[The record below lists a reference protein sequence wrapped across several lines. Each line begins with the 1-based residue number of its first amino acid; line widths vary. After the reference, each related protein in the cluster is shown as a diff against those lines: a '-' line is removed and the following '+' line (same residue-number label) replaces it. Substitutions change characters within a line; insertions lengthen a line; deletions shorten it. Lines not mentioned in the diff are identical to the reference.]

1 MGREAVSIWE
11 EERAAWVAA
20 WTPVVVYI
28 PLPPCRFGG

>member
-11 EERAAWVAA
+11 EELAAWVAA